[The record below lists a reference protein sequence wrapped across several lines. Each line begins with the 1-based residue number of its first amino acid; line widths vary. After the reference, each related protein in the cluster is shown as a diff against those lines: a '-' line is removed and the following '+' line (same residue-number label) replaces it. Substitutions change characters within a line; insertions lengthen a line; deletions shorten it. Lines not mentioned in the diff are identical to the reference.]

1 MFHVRFSLRSVL
13 FCIFVLLPSWNE
25 AVTKWFGLVGMFWKP
40 GVTPHHS
47 VHDCLGLK
55 TISNIAHF
63 RNWEALERIN
73 FTNRLDERKN
83 HRWFQNMFSVHPKFA
98 GKWPFWTPMNLYHR
112 CGFPCGVPVDSGIPT
127 FPNQPKV
134 PTSDA
139 AARAARAQRFG
150 AAFPR
155 GISWLVVEI
164 WQNLYEIPNEK
175 VKIKHLGLIYGL

>member
-1 MFHVRFSLRSVL
+1 MSDFHYAQCCSVYLYYSLR
-13 FCIFVLLPSWNE
+13 E
-25 AVTKWFGLVGMFWKP
+25 TKLSPNGLFGLVGMFWKP

-98 GKWPFWTPMNLYHR
+98 GK
-112 CGFPCGVPVDSGIPT
+112 
-127 FPNQPKV
+127 
-134 PTSDA
+134 
-139 AARAARAQRFG
+139 
-150 AAFPR
+150 
-155 GISWLVVEI
+155 
-164 WQNLYEIPNEK
+164 
-175 VKIKHLGLIYGL
+175 